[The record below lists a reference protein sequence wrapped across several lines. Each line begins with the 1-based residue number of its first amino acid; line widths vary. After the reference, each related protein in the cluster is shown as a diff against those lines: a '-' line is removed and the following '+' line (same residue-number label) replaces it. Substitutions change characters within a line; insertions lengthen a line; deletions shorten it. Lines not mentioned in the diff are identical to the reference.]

1 MSVYGFI
8 ISYSH
13 SDRKKKD
20 KLTLIQ
26 YLSVQPYFCPAGV
39 DSDILRQ

>member
-1 MSVYGFI
+1 MVSSFRIHIVTE
-8 ISYSH
+8 
-13 SDRKKKD
+13 KKD